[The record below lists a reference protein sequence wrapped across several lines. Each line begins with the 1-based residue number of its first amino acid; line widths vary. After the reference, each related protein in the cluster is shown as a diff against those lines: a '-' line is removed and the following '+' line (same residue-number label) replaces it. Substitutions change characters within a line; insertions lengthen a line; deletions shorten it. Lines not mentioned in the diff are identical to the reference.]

1 MNFISSIYLWLLPLI
16 SIPLLI
22 YLFNRRKLKDIHFS
36 SLIFLN
42 KIKDDSIKKINI
54 TNILL
59 LIIRTLIILFFIIM
73 MSRPTYSSFY
83 KSSSNA
89 EGIVII
95 AVDNSISMSKY
106 LNNIKHIVKNIA
118 SPFGND
124 TKIKIVTLG
133 ENETIYKGK
142 KIDIESLGDIKIKET
157 FKIID
162 SNSIKRIIND
172 NSENLNTF
180 LFIITDGQD
189 HFLNPPIPIPDKENF
204 HIHYIYTSHE
214 KRNLSINKID
224 ISNKIILPN
233 NTFKISATIQNNGS
247 VDIEGSFANL
257 VINDIHVGKQLLN
270 IEKEKEISI
279 EFEVSI
285 PIYGEHLCQ
294 IEISEDDILED
305 NIYYFTINIQESI
318 NIDIISNKSNIYLE
332 NALSSFNADKDI
344 VRIEYHNLNSYL
356 NKKIDANIL
365 FILGMDNISNDLK
378 KKIYN
383 LENFS
388 YFKIV
393 VIPEIDDKNFDS
405 ILPFINN
412 KPESNRVNYSKN
424 NYLEIE
430 SEKINDIFL
439 STLYKDNPIRN
450 IKIFN
455 YIEMD
460 SNQNTLIRLKNNKSL
475 LNRFILN
482 DGKVDL
488 HLLSISFDL
497 QSSDWP
503 LKGSIIPF
511 IQYLIT
517 SKNLLEY
524 SDIHKPIKEI
534 GFHRNSQITSPLG
547 NSLIF
552 SKINEDSFLNKL
564 GFYKEAMNSYN
575 SYYAVNLGEE
585 ELLSNYIKYDD
596 LVQLLDKKIILSNTP
611 KEAAEYINNTIV
623 GNDLWKIFLYLV
635 TILVFFE
642 IFLTSIYI
650 KND

>member
-1 MNFISSIYLWLLPLI
+1 M
-16 SIPLLI
+16 
-22 YLFNRRKLKDIHFS
+22 
-36 SLIFLN
+36 
-42 KIKDDSIKKINI
+42 
-54 TNILL
+54 
-59 LIIRTLIILFFIIM
+59 
-73 MSRPTYSSFY
+73 
-83 KSSSNA
+83 
-89 EGIVII
+89 
-95 AVDNSISMSKY
+95 
-106 LNNIKHIVKNIA
+106 
-118 SPFGND
+118 
-124 TKIKIVTLG
+124 
-133 ENETIYKGK
+133 
-142 KIDIESLGDIKIKET
+142 
-157 FKIID
+157 
-162 SNSIKRIIND
+162 
-172 NSENLNTF
+172 
-180 LFIITDGQD
+180 
-189 HFLNPPIPIPDKENF
+189 
-204 HIHYIYTSHE
+204 
-214 KRNLSINKID
+214 
-224 ISNKIILPN
+224 
-233 NTFKISATIQNNGS
+233 
-247 VDIEGSFANL
+247 
-257 VINDIHVGKQLLN
+257 
-270 IEKEKEISI
+270 
-279 EFEVSI
+279 
-285 PIYGEHLCQ
+285 
-294 IEISEDDILED
+294 
-305 NIYYFTINIQESI
+305 
-318 NIDIISNKSNIYLE
+318 
-332 NALSSFNADKDI
+332 SSFNADKDI

-524 SDIHKPIKEI
+524 SDIHKPIREI